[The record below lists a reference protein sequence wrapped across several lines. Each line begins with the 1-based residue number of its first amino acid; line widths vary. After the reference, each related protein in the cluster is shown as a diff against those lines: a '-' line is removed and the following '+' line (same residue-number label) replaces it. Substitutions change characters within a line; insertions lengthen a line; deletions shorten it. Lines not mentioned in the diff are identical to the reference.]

1 LQINFFQLLPI
12 LAKFDEKVRE
22 RLRDF
27 LANVPLKNQ
36 MMDKLTKVGV
46 EIRTKVKMIAREKD
60 WIWLEIRGF

>member
-1 LQINFFQLLPI
+1 LQINFFQLLPII

-46 EIRTKVKMIAREKD
+46 EIRTKVKMIAREFG
-60 WIWLEIRGF
+60 IWLEIRGF